1 MIYFKSRSGRHII
14 GTLVIILITGLAFS
28 SCKKD
33 YVKYPY
39 NDIERFV
46 IKDANGADLKASI
59 ENDNIIV
66 YYPPFQTVPDFIN
79 PQITTSDRATVEP
92 ASGTKVAFKT
102 GTVFKVKAQDGTVK
116 TYTLKTYQSA
126 PSPTFTISDLPY
138 RPGADVYLTG
148 EFMNPD
154 TTVSKLYMVNQ
165 SNKEI
170 QIHSSS
176 FTQFTAS
183 TLFFTI
189 PASVDTGSYHIKL
202 KTGNQVLTKGPI
214 HLDPPFLILN
224 VPANTTTVKRG
235 AELVLQPFNGSLKYY
250 ISQISSQAV
259 FYQPT
264 AITVNITSITNSELK
279 IAIPANFP
287 LGDISFVSL
296 KFKDGTEYPI
306 NFDSVQVIE

>member
-1 MIYFKSRSGRHII
+1 MIYFKSRSGGHFI
-14 GTLVIILITGLAFS
+14 GALLIILITVLAFS

-102 GTVFKVKAQDGTVK
+102 GTAFKVKAQDGTVK
-116 TYTLKTYQSA
+116 TYTLKTYLSA
-126 PSPTFTISDLPY
+126 PTPTFTISDLPY
-138 RPGADVYLTG
+138 RLGTDVYLTG

-154 TTVSKLYMVNQ
+154 TTISKLYMVSQ
-165 SNKEI
+165 TNKEI

-189 PASVDTGSYHIKL
+189 PTSVDTGSYRIKL
-202 KTGNQVLTKGPI
+202 KTGDQILTKGPI

-235 AELVLQPFNGSLKYY
+235 AELVLQPVNGSLKYY
-250 ISQISSQAV
+250 TSQISSQAV
-259 FYQPT
+259 FYKPT
-264 AITVNITSITNSELK
+264 AISVNVTSITNAELK
-279 IAIPANFP
+279 LTIPTNFP
-287 LGDISFVSL
+287 LGDINFISL

-306 NFDSVQVIE
+306 NFDNVQIIE